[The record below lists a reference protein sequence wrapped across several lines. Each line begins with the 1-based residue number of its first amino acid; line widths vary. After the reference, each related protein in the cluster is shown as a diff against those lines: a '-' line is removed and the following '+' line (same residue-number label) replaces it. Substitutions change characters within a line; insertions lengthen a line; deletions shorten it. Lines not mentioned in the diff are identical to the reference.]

1 MDLTLWTSVQVAVVC
16 AEPQSFFI
24 NFSGSLFFFNDIKCM
39 LKVFLIRYLTYG
51 IQRFTH
57 SNLKQTILLPVL
69 VQVFFNRR
77 QNWTVGWAA
86 LVQETINS

>member
-1 MDLTLWTSVQVAVVC
+1 
-16 AEPQSFFI
+16 
-24 NFSGSLFFFNDIKCM
+24 M

-77 QNWTVGWAA
+77 QNWTVGRAA